1 MLRHGNFVYVVFQ
14 DEDRPAVIRYKLTVG
29 GLESEETSPDVTVT
43 D

>member
-29 GLESEETSPDVTVT
+29 GLESEETSPDVTVR